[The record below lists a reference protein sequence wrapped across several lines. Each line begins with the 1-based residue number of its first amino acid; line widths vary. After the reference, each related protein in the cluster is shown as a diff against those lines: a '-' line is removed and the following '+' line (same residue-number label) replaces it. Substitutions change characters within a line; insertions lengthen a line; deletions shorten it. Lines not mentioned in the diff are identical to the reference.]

1 MIASLPVRLWS
12 TSDIARR
19 LGVGRERARQLI
31 ASAAFP
37 APEHQT
43 GRTRLWNP
51 DLVERWI
58 AEHRPSDAKVAAD
71 A

>member
-1 MIASLPVRLWS
+1 MAGLPARLWS

-19 LGVGRERARQLI
+19 LHVSRERARQLI
-31 ASAAFP
+31 ASATFP
-37 APEHQT
+37 VPEHQT
-43 GRTRLWNP
+43 GRTRLWDP

-58 AEHRPSDAKVAAD
+58 AEHRPGDAKVAAD

>member
-1 MIASLPVRLWS
+1 MASLPVRLWS

-19 LGVGRERARQLI
+19 LGVSRERARQLI
-31 ASAAFP
+31 ASADFP
-37 APEHQT
+37 AHEHET

-58 AEHRPSDAKVAAD
+58 AEHRPGDAKD
-71 A
+71 AVGV